1 MHYDIIMNV
10 YECQV
15 LKVHEIHEMLN
26 LSNPDTAVI
35 FTTRWSIRKSNQARD
50 VQREAE
56 SCSCGQGI
64 WDQERSWNFQKLL
77 QELSSC
83 FLFNFASLF
92 QAPTEHSSMS
102 FCSSPT

>member
-35 FTTRWSIRKSNQARD
+35 FTTRWSIGRATRLETFSGRLNHALAGKGS
-50 VQREAE
+50 
-56 SCSCGQGI
+56 GI
-64 WDQERSWNFQKLL
+64 SGGPGGFKI
-77 QELSSC
+77 
-83 FLFNFASLF
+83 
-92 QAPTEHSSMS
+92 
-102 FCSSPT
+102 